1 MKDKS
6 SKENMV
12 SFVVLRPIMYS
23 CLTDDTFFDKKTKG
37 TRKSVIK
44 PEIRFQDYKNC
55 LEANRLENEMNF
67 SEKNNIDL
75 DKLEMNHIEILKDA
89 ILIVI
94 SQQHFKSE
102 AHNVFSQEVHKTE
115 LNSNND

>member
-1 MKDKS
+1 MTTLMKDKS

-44 PEIRFQDYKNC
+44 PEIWFKLD
-55 LEANRLENEMNF
+55 RLENEMNF
-67 SEKNNIDL
+67 SEKNHIDL
-75 DKLEMNHIEILKDA
+75 DNLEVNHIEILKDA

-94 SQQHFKSE
+94 S
-102 AHNVFSQEVHKTE
+102 
-115 LNSNND
+115 